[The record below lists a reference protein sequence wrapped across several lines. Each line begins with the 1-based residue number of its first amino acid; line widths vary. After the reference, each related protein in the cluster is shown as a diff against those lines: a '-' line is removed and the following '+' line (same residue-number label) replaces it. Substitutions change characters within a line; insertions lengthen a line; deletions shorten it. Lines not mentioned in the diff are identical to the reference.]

1 LFGALVWQTQ
11 NKGLELAKSAQRGA
25 SILLPEM
32 LDWNVDVLA
41 KSTGHQLWNNR
52 YRKPQNAPAVMVVNT
67 PSKSMALHFELG
79 TACLVSIIS

>member
-41 KSTGHQLWNNR
+41 KAQAINCGTTGIESRRMHRQ
-52 YRKPQNAPAVMVVNT
+52 
-67 PSKSMALHFELG
+67 
-79 TACLVSIIS
+79 